1 MVHEQVA
8 QTPMSSTTI
17 EMTLPPGHTNSPM
30 GGSLMICQKSRKI
43 SEVGLLMGWLSMW
56 IQVKI

>member
-1 MVHEQVA
+1 MA

-17 EMTLPPGHTNSPM
+17 EVTLPPGHTNSPM

-43 SEVGLLMGWLSMW
+43 SELGLLMAWLSKW
-56 IQVKI
+56 IQVEI